1 MIESKFL
8 EVIDD
13 STWIPVIAFKV
24 LPQNRFE
31 TDLMMRSGYGYS
43 APDYIFLMK
52 VYGENPEVNHD
63 VYGWPRGTR
72 TMPLAHQYL
81 YDNWDSIKSG
91 EQILVNKMIEE
102 KEKPSVKREP
112 T

>member
-1 MIESKFL
+1 MDQESYEESELRRRYQEMRRMEVIESKFL

-72 TMPLAHQYL
+72 TMPLEIGRAH
-81 YDNWDSIKSG
+81 
-91 EQILVNKMIEE
+91 V
-102 KEKPSVKREP
+102 
-112 T
+112 